1 MGWDVLKVINRGNAS
16 GAAFQ
21 TGMCGD
27 IFDRMGQKIG
37 QAYRLRRNRGRHS
50 QQVPMGWD
58 VLKVI
63 NRGNASGAAFQTGMC
78 GDIFDQ
84 FTSYPDAAPIPEA
97 FEKFFSSTYRHF
109 PKLSPNL
116 YQK

>member
-1 MGWDVLKVINRGNAS
+1 
-16 GAAFQ
+16 
-21 TGMCGD
+21 
-27 IFDRMGQKIG
+27 
-37 QAYRLRRNRGRHS
+37 
-50 QQVPMGWD
+50 MGWD

-109 PKLSPNL
+109 PKLSPSIKNERDPAAQQGL
-116 YQK
+116 PIAQNYLIT

>member
-1 MGWDVLKVINRGNAS
+1 
-16 GAAFQ
+16 
-21 TGMCGD
+21 
-27 IFDRMGQKIG
+27 
-37 QAYRLRRNRGRHS
+37 
-50 QQVPMGWD
+50 MGWD

-109 PKLSPNL
+109 PKLHPNSIKNDRDPAAQQGL
-116 YQK
+116 PIAQNYLIT

>member
-1 MGWDVLKVINRGNAS
+1 
-16 GAAFQ
+16 
-21 TGMCGD
+21 
-27 IFDRMGQKIG
+27 
-37 QAYRLRRNRGRHS
+37 
-50 QQVPMGWD
+50 MGWD

-109 PKLSPNL
+109 LNSHRTFIKNERDSASQQAFRRLRII
-116 YQK
+116 

>member
-1 MGWDVLKVINRGNAS
+1 MGWDVLQVINRGNAS

-21 TGMCGD
+21 TG
-27 IFDRMGQKIG
+27 I
-37 QAYRLRRNRGRHS
+37 
-50 QQVPMGWD
+50 
-58 VLKVI
+58 
-63 NRGNASGAAFQTGMC
+63 C

-109 PKLSPNL
+109 LNSQPTSSKNERDLAAQQGLPIA
-116 YQK
+116 

>member
-21 TGMCGD
+21 T
-27 IFDRMGQKIG
+27 R
-37 QAYRLRRNRGRHS
+37 
-50 QQVPMGWD
+50 
-58 VLKVI
+58 
-63 NRGNASGAAFQTGMC
+63 MC

-109 PKLSPNL
+109 LNSPPTFIKNDRNPAAQQGL
-116 YQK
+116 PIAQNYLIT